1 MQNEAIHS
9 VYYLR
14 ICEKTKWNLVL
25 VVVLALESKV
35 SNISEMN
42 EYYHKWRN
50 QKLLSLTAGIFVA
63 EKKIFVLL

>member
-1 MQNEAIHS
+1 MKLSTVSIIWEYA
-9 VYYLR
+9 
-14 ICEKTKWNLVL
+14 KKKWNLVL

>member
-1 MQNEAIHS
+1 MRKNF
-9 VYYLR
+9 
-14 ICEKTKWNLVL
+14 KWNLVL

-50 QKLLSLTAGIFVA
+50 QKLSLTAGIFVA
-63 EKKIFVLL
+63 EKEKKIFVLL

>member
-1 MQNEAIHS
+1 MRKNF
-9 VYYLR
+9 
-14 ICEKTKWNLVL
+14 KWNLAL

>member
-1 MQNEAIHS
+1 MRKNF
-9 VYYLR
+9 
-14 ICEKTKWNLVL
+14 KWTLVL

-63 EKKIFVLL
+63 EKEKKIFVLL

>member
-1 MQNEAIHS
+1 MRKNF
-9 VYYLR
+9 
-14 ICEKTKWNLVL
+14 KWNLVL